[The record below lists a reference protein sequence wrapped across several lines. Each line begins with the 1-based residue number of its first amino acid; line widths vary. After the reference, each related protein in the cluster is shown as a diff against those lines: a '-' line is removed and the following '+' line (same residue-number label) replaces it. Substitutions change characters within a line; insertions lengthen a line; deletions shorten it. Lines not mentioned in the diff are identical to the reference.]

1 MKKILL
7 AIITLLMF
15 CPACES
21 VHEFP
26 EEPGVDPSLI
36 DVNLSVVID
45 MDLNDEDPITQTY
58 RNMLGDNY
66 DIRYIV
72 EIYEVTDSYAE
83 TIGHRIKRIEKIEQ
97 TIIENGTYKIDEDVQ
112 LHAGVYSV
120 MAWVDFIKKGTNQDY
135 YYNTSNLHEI
145 RVNLI
150 DGKYNGYDA
159 TKDAFSAQKN
169 MDLIPY
175 ANDRFVQYNME
186 IPVERPFAVY
196 QVITTDLAKYKSDF
210 SSKPYSSIRP
220 SLTNAQYGLYFPMG
234 YNVYY
239 GVPDD
244 FRANVSFAHEVV
256 ETVEGEEAIVAS
268 DYVFVDN
275 KDTFYYLNFSI
286 NNAEDALIST
296 VRDLKINLQRNRL
309 TIIRGEFLTR
319 DIDDGEIGI
328 DPGFDGEEIVVPI
341 G

>member
-1 MKKILL
+1 MKKILFI
-7 AIITLLMF
+7 IITLVLL

-26 EEPGVDPSLI
+26 EEPGVDPSFI
-36 DVNLSVVID
+36 DVNLSVAID
-45 MDLNDEDPITQTY
+45 MKLNDEDPITQTY
-58 RNMLGDNY
+58 RSMLGDDY

-72 EIYEVTDSYAE
+72 EIYKVSDSYAE
-83 TIGHRIKRIEKIEQ
+83 TVGNLVKRIEKIEQ
-97 TIIENGTYKIDEDVQ
+97 TIIENGIYQIDEDIH

-120 MAWVDFIKKGTNQDY
+120 MVWVDFIKKGSNKDY

-150 DGKYNGYDA
+150 DGKYNGYDV
-159 TKDAFSAQKN
+159 TKDAFAAQKN

-196 QVITTDLAKYKSDF
+196 QVITTDIAKYKEEY

-220 SLTNAQYGLYFPMG
+220 SLTNAVYGLYFPMG

-244 FRANVSFAHEVV
+244 FRANVSFDHDVV
-256 ETVEGEEAIVAS
+256 ETVEGEEAIIAS

-275 KDTFYYLNFSI
+275 KDTFYYLSLSI
-286 NNAEDALIST
+286 NNAENNLIST
-296 VRDLKINLQRNRL
+296 VKDIKINLQKNRL
-309 TIIRGEFLTR
+309 TIIKGEFLTK

-328 DPGFDGEEIVVPI
+328 DPGFDGEEIVIPI

>member
-1 MKKILL
+1 
-7 AIITLLMF
+7 
-15 CPACES
+15 
-21 VHEFP
+21 
-26 EEPGVDPSLI
+26 
-36 DVNLSVVID
+36 
-45 MDLNDEDPITQTY
+45 
-58 RNMLGDNY
+58 ML
-66 DIRYIV
+66 
-72 EIYEVTDSYAE
+72 
-83 TIGHRIKRIEKIEQ
+83 KR
-97 TIIENGTYKIDEDVQ
+97 
-112 LHAGVYSV
+112 
-120 MAWVDFIKKGTNQDY
+120 
-135 YYNTSNLHEI
+135 
-145 RVNLI
+145 
-150 DGKYNGYDA
+150 
-159 TKDAFSAQKN
+159 
-169 MDLIPY
+169 
-175 ANDRFVQYNME
+175 
-186 IPVERPFAVY
+186 
-196 QVITTDLAKYKSDF
+196 
-210 SSKPYSSIRP
+210 YSSIRP

>member
-1 MKKILL
+1 MKKILSV
-7 AIITLLMF
+7 IITLLLL
-15 CPACES
+15 CPACKT

-26 EEPGVDPSLI
+26 EEPGVDPSFI
-36 DVNLSVVID
+36 DVNLSLDID
-45 MDLNDEDPITQTY
+45 MKLNDEDPITQTY
-58 RNMLGDNY
+58 RNMLGDDY

-72 EIYEVTDSYAE
+72 EIYKVSDSYAE
-83 TIGHRIKRIEKIEQ
+83 TVGNLVKRIEKIEQ
-97 TIIENGTYKIDEDVQ
+97 TIIENGIYEIDEDIH
-112 LHAGVYSV
+112 LHAGMYSV
-120 MAWVDFIKKGTNQDY
+120 MVWVDFIKKGTNKDY

-150 DGKYNGYDA
+150 DGKYNGYDV
-159 TKDAFSAQKN
+159 TKDAFAAQKN

-175 ANDRFVQYNME
+175 ANDRFVQYSME

-196 QVITTDLAKYKSDF
+196 QVITTDIAKYKADY

-220 SLTNAQYGLYFPMG
+220 TLTNAVYGLYFPMG

-244 FRANVSFAHEVV
+244 FRANVSFLHDVV

-268 DYVFVDN
+268 DYVFVDD
-275 KDTFYYLNFSI
+275 KETFYYLSFSI
-286 NNAEDALIST
+286 DNAENKLIST
-296 VRDLKINLQRNRL
+296 VKDIKINLERNRL
-309 TIIRGEFLTR
+309 TIIKGEFLTR
-319 DIDDGEIGI
+319 DIDNGEIGI
-328 DPGFDGEEIVVPI
+328 DPGFDGEEIIVPI